1 MVTTQRRAARCI
13 LAALGAVLALT
24 APLRSAQAHPR
35 LLSAEPA
42 ADSRLTTLP
51 TRLSLTFSEQLTLA
65 LSRLTLSDSAG
76 RAVALDTLRAGAGD
90 AKSLTARI
98 RGALAPGRY
107 LVRWQAAGADGHPL
121 RGTYRFEILPEAIA
135 PAPREASLFSFG
147 ASEDTEFGV
156 ESSSFVAIRAVL
168 FAGAIALM
176 GILSLTQLILPRV
189 ARRLAA
195 PGAAPVGAPVGALVG
210 TTEGGASAVTTMV
223 AEATRRAWTVAS
235 FVFVTIGVVTV
246 ARLVAQHATMFGA
259 GEHMSHGS
267 IAALLTGSSWG
278 RGWWLSIGA
287 SAIGVWGVRAVRRS
301 RAYGVLSVGVAALA
315 LATSLALSGHPAA
328 ASEPVLAIA
337 LDVAHVI
344 GAGGWVGGLA
354 AMMLL
359 AVPSA
364 LATGGEQQHEMVGEL
379 VRAFSPTALAFAGL
393 VCVTGVLVAWRNLGA
408 VDALWRSVYGQ
419 TLMVKLALLSVAAAA
434 GAYNWR
440 RVLPQLGSAGA
451 TVNLRRSAGVELI
464 AAVTVLVVT
473 AILVATPMPSD
484 APAVV
489 IR

>member
-1 MVTTQRRAARCI
+1 MLTIQWRPTRWFVAT
-13 LAALGAVLALT
+13 LGAVLALA
-24 APLRSAQAHPR
+24 APIQSAQAHPR

-51 TRLSLTFSEQLTLA
+51 TRLSLSFSEQLTLA
-65 LSRLTLSDSAG
+65 LSRLTLSDSVG

-107 LVRWQAAGADGHPL
+107 VVRWQAAGADGHPV
-121 RGTYRFEILPEAIA
+121 RGEYRFEILAA
-135 PAPREASLFSFG
+135 ALVPAPLEASLFSLG
-147 ASEDTEFGV
+147 ASADAEFGV
-156 ESSSFVAIRAVL
+156 ESPSYVAIRAVL
-168 FAGAIALM
+168 FAGVITLI

-189 ARRLAA
+189 ARRLDAI
-195 PGAAPVGAPVGALVG
+195 GAVAGNA
-210 TTEGGASAVTTMV
+210 TEGGAPAVTTMV
-223 AEATRRAWTVAS
+223 AEATRRAWMVAS
-235 FVFVTIGVVTV
+235 VVFVTVGVVTC

-259 GEHMSHGS
+259 AEHMSHSS
-267 IAALLTGSSWG
+267 ISALLTGSSWG
-278 RGWWLSIGA
+278 RGWWLAIGA
-287 SAIGVWGVRAVRRS
+287 SAIGVWGVRAARRAS
-301 RAYGVLSVGVAALA
+301 AYGSLVVGVAALA
-315 LATSLALSGHPAA
+315 LTISLALSGHPAA
-328 ASEPVLAIA
+328 AQEPVLAVA

-379 VRAFSPTALAFAGL
+379 VRAFSPTALVYAGI
-393 VCVTGVLVAWRNLGA
+393 VFVTGVLVAWRNLGT

-419 TLMVKLALLSVAAAA
+419 TLVVKLALLSVAAAA
-434 GAYNWR
+434 GAYNWK
-440 RVLPQLGSAGA
+440 RVLPQLGSASA

-464 AAVTVLVVT
+464 AAVAVVVVT

-484 APAVV
+484 AQAVV